1 MAQRDTNGAF
11 CRENNHPGIGAC
23 CRHLCAADA
32 SRFRAAGRPE
42 GTAACSPH
50 PLRATQVAV
59 AEIPA
64 GICETECYMFIQ
76 RQPEETLRPDQVRT
90 MATGLYHLANIDG
103 ISDEEKRLIQDFLKD
118 GNVDLD
124 VENLA
129 SLPFSLDEILYSL
142 DTIFLRKTFVRACVL
157 LAKVDGRVSAEE
169 MAELRRIAQA
179 VGIDEPFDSLVADLD
194 NKRLE

>member
-1 MAQRDTNGAF
+1 
-11 CRENNHPGIGAC
+11 
-23 CRHLCAADA
+23 
-32 SRFRAAGRPE
+32 
-42 GTAACSPH
+42 
-50 PLRATQVAV
+50 
-59 AEIPA
+59 
-64 GICETECYMFIQ
+64 
-76 RQPEETLRPDQVRT
+76 